1 MFWELDPGQDS
12 NTTPGTVWPQPAILA
27 RDTATTFLR
36 RVSPLTISV
45 TCSQCGTTLKVKD
58 ELAGKRGKCPKCQG
72 AVQIPPLASRS
83 AVTGTATVRPQA
95 TSPAV
100 DDNATS
106 ATADER
112 RAQVLDTIGGEIER
126 PKAPFSFRLRLTLA
140 ACAVCLLHSLYA
152 GLILLFAGFAVAWF
166 LQGPRFLAGTTGL
179 GQAILHYGPVL
190 AGLLIALALLK
201 PLLAPRPSKGKAK
214 ALARDKAP
222 LLFELVEKVAAV
234 IGAEPPSQIQI
245 DCNPALQG
253 SRSRLLIGLPLVAGA
268 SVQQL
273 AGMIAHEC
281 GRHVRGTAAGTADFL
296 RRNSG
301 FYYRAVKERD
311 AWDEAVHAATTSRRS
326 HVGKLLWPLR
336 LLFGLVKVLLWPL
349 MYLARMLS
357 GLLLQKTEYDA
368 DLCQIRL
375 IGSRSFEATFRS
387 LRVIDFAWQQ
397 VRADLVFQRK
407 ENQLPDNLPRQLQS
421 AIAQVPED
429 FRAGLAVQGDATE
442 TADFAL
448 IPAEKDRLA
457 AARSAAAS
465 GIYSC
470 PLPATVLFHDFN
482 TLAKEVTWDYYLVE
496 LGPPLERRFLQ
507 PVV

>member
-1 MFWELDPGQDS
+1 M
-12 NTTPGTVWPQPAILA
+12 
-27 RDTATTFLR
+27 
-36 RVSPLTISV
+36 TISV
-45 TCSQCGTTLKVKD
+45 TCPQCDTTLKVKD

-83 AVTGTATVRPQA
+83 AVADT
-95 TSPAV
+95 
-100 DDNATS
+100 ATS
-106 ATADER
+106 ASAEDR
-112 RAQVLDTIGGEIER
+112 RTQVLDPLAGEIER
-126 PKAPFSFRLRLTLA
+126 PKAPFFFRLRMMLA
-140 ACAVCLLHSLYA
+140 ACAVCLLHVLYA
-152 GLILLFAGFAVAWF
+152 GLFLLFAGFAVCWF
-166 LQGPRFLAGTTGL
+166 FQGPRFLAGTTGL
-179 GQAILHYGPVL
+179 GQAMLHYGPVL
-190 AGLLIALALLK
+190 GGLLIALALLK
-201 PLLAPRPSKGKAK
+201 PLLAPRPTKGKAK
-214 ALARDKAP
+214 NLARDKAP
-222 LLFELVEKVAAV
+222 LLFELVEKVAAA
-234 IGAEPPSQIQI
+234 IGAEPPRQIEV
-245 DCNPALQG
+245 DCNPALRG
-253 SRSRLLIGLPLVAGA
+253 SRSRLLIGLPLVVGV
-268 SVQQL
+268 SVQHL

-281 GRHVRGTAAGTADFL
+281 GRHLRGTAAGTADFL

-311 AWDEAVHAATTSRRS
+311 AWDEAVHAATTGRRS
-326 HVGKLLWPLR
+326 HFGKLLWPLR

-375 IGSRSFEATFRS
+375 IGSRAFEATFRS

-397 VRADLVFQRK
+397 VQADLAFQRK

-457 AARSAAAS
+457 AARSAAAA
-465 GIYSC
+465 GIYTC
-470 PLPATVLFHDFN
+470 PLPATALFDDFN
-482 TLAKEVTWDYYLVE
+482 TLAKDVTWDYYLVE